1 MIGEAAARRRARSMG
16 FGSGAAVHHNAPPPM
31 EKTISGMLGVL
42 WEVFMDVVIE
52 DGVPLPG
59 RRTERKD
66 YPHGRMEVG
75 QSFLSQRD
83 YASESALAYRMG
95 KLHGMKFS
103 VRKVEGGVRV
113 WRTV

>member
-1 MIGEAAARRRARSMG
+1 MG
-16 FGSGAAVHHNAPPPM
+16 LGSGADVHHNPPPPM
-31 EKTISGMLGVL
+31 EKTISGMLWVL

-83 YASESALAYRMG
+83 YASEGALAYRMG

-103 VRKVEGGVRV
+103 VRKVEDGVRV
-113 WRTV
+113 WRTA